1 MLNDYQ
7 NADRQRPRRAQF
19 SSALQAAGLLALV
32 VIIATHRSLM
42 GNLMDRYPTASLI
55 ALWAVAML
63 SYHQDAKHHCL
74 GWGIWSQIFATACL
88 AAMVVFGFKYGRWL
102 GLLIAPPFLWLQF
115 QFTRRWWARPG
126 AWW

>member
-7 NADRQRPRRAQF
+7 NADRQRTGWAQI

-32 VIIATHRSLM
+32 VIIATHRSLL
-42 GNLMDRYPTASLI
+42 GNLMGLYPTASLI
-55 ALWAVAML
+55 ALWVAAML

-74 GWGIWSQIFATACL
+74 GWAIWSQIFATACL
-88 AAMVVFGFKYGRWL
+88 VAMVVFGFKYGR
-102 GLLIAPPFLWLQF
+102 GFNFLIALPFVWLQF
-115 QFTRRWWARPG
+115 QFTKRWWARPG